1 MKEFIEAN
9 KDELTALNI
18 IYHQDYR
25 NRHIT
30 EAMIHELYDR
40 MKRYNSILNESMVF
54 SAYSEM
60 TRKSTVLKEL
70 VDIIQIIKYEWG
82 QIPEIYPFADM
93 VRTRYKEWIFDRN
106 ANKGGVRGAGN
117 APFTEEQ
124 MKWLEMIRDYIAIN
138 ASFQVDALKS
148 GEFNKLGGT
157 AKYYSLFGSQ
167 WKDIINELNQKLV
180 A

>member
-1 MKEFIEAN
+1 M
-9 KDELTALNI
+9 
-18 IYHQDYR
+18 
-25 NRHIT
+25 
-30 EAMIHELYDR
+30 
-40 MKRYNSILNESMVF
+40 
-54 SAYSEM
+54 
-60 TRKSTVLKEL
+60 LKEL
-70 VDIIQIIKYEWG
+70 VDIIQIVKYEWG

-93 VRTRYKEWIFDRN
+93 VRTRYKEWIFERN
-106 ANKGGVRGAGN
+106 ANKGGVRGVGTE
-117 APFTEEQ
+117 PFSEEQ

-148 GEFNKLGGT
+148 GEFNKMGGT